1 MSTISMTASNFQQV
15 IDDRDTLT
23 LAQILRHDQRI
34 CSAGGVPSLLAVK
47 LNGISQTLADG
58 IASHLLQDQEAPKVP
73 LSILRLQYN
82 EVLVGINAHAQ
93 RINHSGAAA
102 YADISTKPTLASS
115 ELKAAL
121 KVLQT
126 LIDSTDLDP
135 HGPVSDAITTIQ
147 SHLDEHDE
155 PRTNEAQDGVPS
167 IFSPSRVCYICKIRI
182 SRATSYPEYP
192 SLCSSCGS
200 FNISSS
206 ELSLPANLQLHKKS
220 ALVTGGRINLG
231 FHTALRLL
239 RCGAFVIV
247 TTRYPQDAENRYR
260 RQPDFNEWQS
270 RLRIIGADF
279 RTSGDVFRLASL
291 VHRVLMDWSAGAAQL
306 DILINNAAQTLTDST
321 AAESKAIAQEEE
333 LRAGNGSSQLL
344 VDPNRD
350 YTPRVRGG
358 VQSLTLGMTNP
369 GNMRQSLGPS
379 AQLTG
384 IAVSDSRSLSRTST
398 RPPSSWTQ
406 TLPEIPYE
414 DVISAHSVNTFVPLI
429 LIRELL
435 PLMGTASFVEGP
447 RPVDPAAY
455 IINVS
460 SREGIFDSLQSSN
473 SFGSVHLRKTQ
484 HHVHTNMSKAA
495 LNMITETEA
504 AACWHDKRVC
514 MNSVDPGYMSAA
526 PGFGMNIP
534 LGWEDG
540 AGRVLWPVAVGW
552 GKEVVRNSAG
562 GRAVWGKFLK
572 HYRPSQ
578 WGGEAF

>member
-1 MSTISMTASNFQQV
+1 MSAIPMTASNFQRF
-15 IDDRDTLT
+15 IDDHDTLA
-23 LAQILRHDQRI
+23 LAQILRHDQHI
-34 CSAGGVPSLLAVK
+34 CSAGGAPSLLAVK

-58 IASHLLQDQEAPKVP
+58 IASHLLQGQEAPKVP

-102 YADISTKPTLASS
+102 HADISTKPTLASS

-121 KVLQT
+121 KVLQV
-126 LIDSTDLDP
+126 LIDSTDLDL

-155 PRTNEAQDGVPS
+155 PWTNEAQDGVLS
-167 IFSPSRVCYICKIRI
+167 IFSPYRPCYICKIRI
-182 SRATSYPEYP
+182 SRAASYPGYP

-220 ALVTGGRINLG
+220 ALVTGGRVNLG

-247 TTRYPQDAENRYR
+247 TTRYPQDAENRYQQ
-260 RQPDFNEWQS
+260 QPDFHEWQS

-279 RTSGDVFRLASL
+279 RTSRDVFRLASTA
-291 VHRVLMDWSAGAAQL
+291 HKVLMDWSAGAAQL

-333 LRAGNGSSQLL
+333 LRARSGSSQLL
-344 VDPNRD
+344 VDPDRD
-350 YTPRVRGG
+350 YIPRVRGG
-358 VQSLTLGMTNP
+358 VQSLTLGMADP
-369 GNMRQSLGPS
+369 GNMQQSLGPS
-379 AQLTG
+379 AHLTG
-384 IAVSDSRSLSRTST
+384 IAVSDSRSLSRSST

-406 TLPEIPYE
+406 TLSEIPYE

-435 PLMGTASFVEGP
+435 PLMGIASFTKP
-447 RPVDPAAY
+447 TSLDPAAY

-460 SREGIFDSLQSSN
+460 SREGIFDSLQFSN
-473 SFGSVHLRKTQ
+473 SFGSVHIRKTQ

-526 PGFGMNIP
+526 PGFGKDIP

-552 GKEVVRNSAG
+552 GREEVVRNDAG

-572 HYRPSQ
+572 HYRPSR